1 MATMSRVSSLVNE
14 PLQCKTA
21 PHCPPSA
28 ELTQNKAPHFQTIS
42 VIRHT
47 SDPLNYPSSEKSP
60 VQTRFK
66 SPSDRDSDLTIEH
79 VSSDHGFITSSKAT
93 QCSARMPS
101 ACSTTASS
109 VAVFQM
115 LPCTMIST
123 LPLSIVNPQG
133 LVAFHV
139 PTMVLAGTKVTT
151 FSPVVKNPPRLRCH
165 ICTHADCG
173 KTYLKSSH
181 LKAHLRTHTGE
192 KPFRCQWEGCERRFS
207 RSDELSRHWRSHT
220 GEKRFTCPKCNLRF
234 IRSDHLAKHK
244 RRHYTVKRAPAL
256 HGQISRTGSFNTGAR
271 VLLPITLKPPV

>member
-1 MATMSRVSSLVNE
+1 M
-14 PLQCKTA
+14 
-21 PHCPPSA
+21 
-28 ELTQNKAPHFQTIS
+28 
-42 VIRHT
+42 IRHT

-79 VSSDHGFITSSKAT
+79 VSSDHGFITSSKAP
-93 QCSARMPS
+93 QYSARMPS

-192 KPFRCQWEGCERRFS
+192 GRR
-207 RSDELSRHWRSHT
+207 
-220 GEKRFTCPKCNLRF
+220 
-234 IRSDHLAKHK
+234 
-244 RRHYTVKRAPAL
+244 
-256 HGQISRTGSFNTGAR
+256 
-271 VLLPITLKPPV
+271 LLPILLYTTALIKSQIQLITRPSHHYSVKWCNMPVYHSIPFLIIKKVYLKKKVEHFLRFYSVKPLALNRAHKI